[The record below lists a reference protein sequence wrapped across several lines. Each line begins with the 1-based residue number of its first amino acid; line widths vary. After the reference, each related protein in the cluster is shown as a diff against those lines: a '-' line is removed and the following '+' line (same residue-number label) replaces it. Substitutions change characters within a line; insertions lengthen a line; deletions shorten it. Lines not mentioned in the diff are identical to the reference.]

1 MIISMAKSSEN
12 YPAISQKIKLQKTI
26 ILERLAVFYMNRCL
40 IPSWPFNLI
49 SKIKKPSTNQNEGTG
64 PFT

>member
-26 ILERLAVFYMNRCL
+26 LGQLQIHFEDRL
-40 IPSWPFNLI
+40 
-49 SKIKKPSTNQNEGTG
+49 
-64 PFT
+64 